1 MGDIRERRENGGV
14 VLSDEQ
20 KELLN
25 EVTKQSTQN
34 NINDRFKEKDKA
46 VVQAKIQ
53 EILEINK
60 KESIEAQVAIAV
72 KQAAK
77 AIDQIQNEIGRKL
90 TEEQKIHV
98 RKYLLSGEKTNPQQA
113 IIDRQIQQEKDKLD
127 KEHD

>member
-1 MGDIRERRENGGV
+1 MGDIRERSENGGV

-34 NINDRFKEKDKA
+34 NINDRFKEKDRA

-113 IIDRQIQQEKDKLD
+113 IIDRQIQQEKDKLN

>member
-34 NINDRFKEKDKA
+34 NINDRFKEKDRA

>member
-34 NINDRFKEKDKA
+34 NINDRFKEKDRA

-113 IIDRQIQQEKDKLD
+113 IIDRQIQQEKDKLN